1 MGLKVLAYLIPSVLN
16 SHTHTE
22 DRVADHTSSSWSCRS
37 SSPLWRA
44 KCVHEHLRILAK
56 LMLNARKA
64 QASNPLMNVIS
75 IGDILN
81 STESELIDLATM
93 VPVAGVEGGKD
104 HSPISPQS
112 ELDSKR
118 IHLRPDLCIVKLI

>member
-1 MGLKVLAYLIPSVLN
+1 
-16 SHTHTE
+16 
-22 DRVADHTSSSWSCRS
+22 
-37 SSPLWRA
+37 
-44 KCVHEHLRILAK
+44 
-56 LMLNARKA
+56 MLNARKA